1 MASYDALDNRVR
13 ELNDD
18 RYKEY
23 QQDVVRR
30 KALADRAAKI
40 QKERVK
46 GRRDFMA
53 AIGTDLKKLDA
64 AVDKEN
70 RSQEEE
76 LKAFLEEFRPKTAGR
91 DPQSAATSKDAA
103 VRSAVLAESGHMVL
117 PVLAS
122 TIFTTD
128 ESLFTKLSGIKE
140 WADGA
145 GGINSGWVFPDDPSK
160 IRIMSI
166 GHNPEAWCGFWEYA
180 HNPSVFA
187 VHFAFVPASTATYEM
202 TAVIAFHGFYI
213 LRSDDGVFT
222 CKEAIVKLNAQMN
235 VHQYADTGWQDF
247 PLLNIDKQN
256 TDEIASY
263 DRTHFLDYTTGLRMG
278 DPVVVTV
285 KGTVEALGHG
295 GGSYAELNFFDG
307 TANYIQ
313 PLFLSVQQV

>member
-1 MASYDALDNRVR
+1 MASYDTLDSRVR
-13 ELNDD
+13 ELNDAS
-18 RYKEY
+18 YKEY
-23 QQDVVRR
+23 QQDVLRR
-30 KALADRAAKI
+30 KGLADRASKL
-40 QKERVK
+40 QRERVK
-46 GRRDFMA
+46 RRRDFMA

-64 AVDKEN
+64 AVEKEN
-70 RSQEEE
+70 GALEEE
-76 LKAFLEEFRPKTAGR
+76 LKAYLEEFRPKTADR
-91 DPQSAATSKDAA
+91 HPLSAATSKDAA

-117 PVLAS
+117 PVFAS
-122 TIFTTD
+122 SIFTAD
-128 ESLFTKLSGIKE
+128 ESLFTKLSGTKA
-140 WADGA
+140 WADD
-145 GGINSGWVFPDDPSK
+145 GINSGWVFPDDPSK

-166 GHNPEAWCGFWEYA
+166 GHNPGAWCGFWENA

-213 LRSDDGVFT
+213 LRSDDGVIT
-222 CKEAIVKLNAQMN
+222 CKDATVKLNAQMN

-247 PLLNIDKQN
+247 PLLNIQKQN
-256 TDEIASY
+256 ADEITSY

-295 GGSYAELNFFDG
+295 GGAYAELNFFDG